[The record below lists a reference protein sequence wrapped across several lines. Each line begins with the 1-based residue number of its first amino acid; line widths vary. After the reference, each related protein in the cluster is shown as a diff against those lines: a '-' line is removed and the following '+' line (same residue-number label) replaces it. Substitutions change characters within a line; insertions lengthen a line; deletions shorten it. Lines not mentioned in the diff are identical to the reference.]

1 ERKWDRHITAL
12 DEARFV
18 QALAER
24 GHDPCA
30 QLRHTG
36 IDKPNPRH
44 RRLLRARRER
54 PRRRAAEQRDELA
67 PIHRARPRPK
77 DHGKYTRLGA
87 VHRSKSGP
95 SCPLGV
101 IFDPRGRR
109 LWVTLDIF
117 GRPIATSALSGVF
130 VVASK
135 LRP

>member
-18 QALAER
+18 QAFAER
-24 GHDPCA
+24 GHDTCA

-36 IDKPNPRH
+36 IDKSDHRH

-67 PIHRARPRPK
+67 PIHRARPSPK
-77 DHGKYTRLGA
+77 DHGKYTRWGA
-87 VHRSKSGP
+87 VNRSNSGL

-101 IFDPRGRR
+101 IFDRGGRR
-109 LWVTLDIF
+109 LWFPIDIF
-117 GRPIATSALSGVF
+117 GRPIATSALSGVL

-135 LRP
+135 LRA